1 MTHLVLARLST
12 AQVLSDAMR
21 GRRLTPF
28 ESRLIQVLHDPIFR
42 RSDDLRNS
50 EACALAYQRVR
61 HLRERLDLD
70 AMTLMHDFDQLI
82 ALHEWVALVD
92 GTAMTILTIHYNLCI
107 GSILNHGE
115 QRPELQPL
123 LDELNSMQ
131 SIGVFLAT
139 ELAYGNNV
147 QALETEA
154 TYDHATREFVIHTVR
169 PQARKFMP
177 NTGADGVPKLAV
189 VLARLKVGGRSV
201 GVFPFIVRIRTAGG
215 LCPGVTVSPLGDKPD
230 YALDNAITSFD
241 HVRVPFH
248 HWLSGDES
256 RIDEQG
262 TFSSKIASGGKR
274 FLSAM
279 ERVQTGKLCIAAGGL
294 GLLKSALDLT
304 LRYALQRRTF
314 GPGRRDVSVLQY
326 RTYQRTLFEGIATAY
341 ASVFLLH
348 HAGVVHASSAGHDL
362 RAMRLLACAKIF
374 VSSRGLEVISSCRER
389 LGAQGLFS
397 ANRVISCWIHM
408 NGVITAEGDNEILL
422 LRMAREML
430 VGADYEPPEAIDAS
444 LPLLL
449 ESSDSLLAL
458 LRERERAALLDLR
471 ASMQER
477 GRDGSMFDAW
487 NEVVAECV
495 ELANLH
501 VRRSALELF
510 NERLDHV
517 EDPVARDVLD
527 RMLRLLCLREISGQL
542 GSLLLQGALSPE
554 LARRIGGE
562 RSTLAA
568 SLLTDAQLLSDAFA
582 IPESLLG
589 APIAQDYVAFYDRL
603 SSPSAPL
610 ESGFAPRAQP
620 PLQELEQPAKLARL
634 SRG

>member
-1 MTHLVLARLST
+1 MTHLVLAKPSS
-12 AQVLSDAMR
+12 AQVLADAMR
-21 GRRLTPF
+21 GRRLTAF

-42 RSDDLRNS
+42 RSDDQRTS
-50 EACALAYQRVR
+50 EACALAYRRVR

-70 AMTLMHDFDQLI
+70 AMTLMQDLDRMI

-115 QRPELQPL
+115 QRPDLQPL

-154 TYDHATREFVIHTVR
+154 VYDHATREFVIHTVR
-169 PQARKFMP
+169 PQAQKFMP

-189 VLARLKVGGRSV
+189 VMARLKVAGRSV
-201 GVFPFIVRIRTAGG
+201 GVFPFIVRVRTARG
-215 LCPGVTVSPLGDKPD
+215 LCAGVNVSLLGDKPD

-262 TFSSKIASGGKR
+262 KFSSKIASGGRR

-326 RTYQRTLFEGIATAY
+326 RTYQRALFEGIATAY

-348 HAGVVHASSAGHDL
+348 HAAMIHESSPSHDL

-374 VSSRGLEVISSCRER
+374 LSSRGLEVISTCRER

-430 VGADYEPPEAIDAS
+430 VGSDYEPPEAIDPS
-444 LPLLL
+444 LPALL
-449 ESSDSLLAL
+449 ESSDSLLSL
-458 LRERERAALLDLR
+458 LRERERSALLELR
-471 ASMQER
+471 ASMRER
-477 GRDGSMFDAW
+477 GRDSSMFDAW
-487 NEVVAECV
+487 NDLVVEAV
-495 ELANLH
+495 ELATLH
-501 VRRSALELF
+501 VRRTALELF
-510 NERLDHV
+510 NEQLDRV
-517 EDPVARDVLD
+517 EDPVVRDLLD
-527 RMLRLLCLREISGQL
+527 RLFRLLCLREISGQL
-542 GSLLLQGALSPE
+542 SGLLMQGALEPA
-554 LARRIGGE
+554 LARRIDGE
-562 RSTLAA
+562 RGALAA
-568 SLLTDAQLLSDAFA
+568 SLLPDAQLLSDAFG
-582 IPESLLG
+582 IPEDLLG
-589 APIAQDYVAFYDRL
+589 APIAKDYIASYDRM
-603 SSPSAPL
+603 SSLPPPL
-610 ESGFAPRAQP
+610 ESGYAPRAQP
-620 PLQELEQPAKLARL
+620 QVHELEPPAAALVAR
-634 SRG
+634 SG